1 MKKLT
6 ITAIALLTALTG
18 VVPANAFP
26 LVNQPNIEQSRGE
39 QSRVEAGN
47 PSAIQQVQYWRPKGN
62 QSDRAFY
69 GRHGRWDDRRG
80 WDRRRDWDRRHYDRR
95 RHHHGSNAGA
105 IIGGLAAGAIIGGA
119 LAQPRT
125 VYRGSNSHTS
135 WCYSRYRS
143 YRASDNTYQPYGGPR
158 RQCVSP

>member
-6 ITAIALLTALTG
+6 ITAVALLTALAG
-18 VVPANAFP
+18 IAPANAFP
-26 LVNQPNIEQSRGE
+26 LMGQGVGQPK
-39 QSRVEAGN
+39 VEAGTT
-47 PSAIQQVQYWRPKGN
+47 AGDVQQVQYWRPRGN

-69 GRHGRWDDRRG
+69 GRHGGWNGHRG
-80 WDRRRDWDRRHYDRR
+80 WDRRHGDWRGDRYYR

-105 IIGGLAAGAIIGGA
+105 IIGGLAAGAIIGGV

-125 VYRGSNSHTS
+125 VYRGGSHSS
-135 WCYSRYRS
+135 WCAARYRS
-143 YRASDNTYQPYGGPR
+143 YRASDNTYQPYNGPR